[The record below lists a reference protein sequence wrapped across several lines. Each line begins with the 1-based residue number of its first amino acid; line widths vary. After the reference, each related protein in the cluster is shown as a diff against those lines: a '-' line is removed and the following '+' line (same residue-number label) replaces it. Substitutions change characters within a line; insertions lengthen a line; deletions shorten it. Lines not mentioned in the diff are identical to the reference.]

1 MKDLIKN
8 VVLVLEGLR
17 SGDDWLFHVAGGRFS
32 LGGHGDRDRLNK
44 LEKWLPAIIPCC
56 RLSARTPALI
66 TNAPP
71 LNRQTLF
78 NLLNCVYFLYAVFI
92 LLLILS
98 SDCKAHMDEVNH
110 ASGPSLCLSAAQ
122 AWTFLKV
129 IFFKG
134 TTEIS

>member
-1 MKDLIKN
+1 MYSWT
-8 VVLVLEGLR
+8 VVVLEGLR
-17 SGDDWLFHVAGGRFS
+17 TEDKWLFRVAGGRFS
-32 LGGHGDRDRLNK
+32 LGGHGDKDKLNK

-78 NLLNCVYFLYAVFI
+78 NLLNYVYFSYAVFI
-92 LLLILS
+92 FLLILS

-110 ASGPSLCLSAAQ
+110 VRVPSLPSAS
-122 AWTFLKV
+122 LN
-129 IFFKG
+129 FFF
-134 TTEIS
+134 